1 MSISIK
7 RRKWLSLVLV
17 MALVLTSFSGVQMK
31 AESGS
36 NKTLRNINDIINDI
50 ILKETTFTYN
60 GKAQEPEIETISV
73 ETASAET
80 PAIESDCYEI
90 NYFNNTNAGTATITL
105 TGKDKKGYTGTYVKE
120 FTINPAKVTVSGIT
134 ANDKVYDGTTD
145 AALNLANV
153 KINDL
158 IASDKDKISVTATG
172 TFADEN
178 AGEEKTVTISDIQLR
193 GSKSENYALNTNESQ
208 NSTTAT
214 ISQLPLEI
222 KWNEPTSFVYDGNP
236 HEVTAKIT
244 NIVGEDKVKLK
255 YKDNK
260 KTNVG
265 KYTAEITGIEGADSA
280 NYVLGEDTQKEWSIS
295 QSARTVSIK
304 DIHDKDYDG
313 AAITTP
319 DITLSAGDK
328 ATAKYTYYTSDDKE
342 LNEAPK
348 NAGKYKVKVT
358 VPATANYAE
367 ATDTK
372 EFEIKKRTAEVT
384 LKVKEKTYD
393 GSNSATVTAAN
404 IKNLASNET
413 CTVEDITGHFSD
425 ANVET
430 DKVVTIKAAGVKLA
444 GPTADNY
451 NVTITNE
458 SSLRGTITAR
468 NITIAF
474 DNREKTYGD
483 KDPEFSYEI
492 TQGEVVKGDD
502 LITPTREPGEN
513 VGTYK
518 ISGTCGNSNYNVKI
532 NSGMLTITKRNI
544 TIEFDNCEKICGE
557 KDPEFSYKIEG
568 TVVEGDDLKITPTR
582 EPGEDAN
589 AKGYKISATYDKN
602 SNYEVT
608 ITEGTL
614 TIKKPTTPTDS
625 PVPPTDSPV
634 PPTDSPAPPTDSPEP
649 PTDEPTPTPTAVPP
663 TDAPTTAPTAVPTAV
678 PTVVP
683 TVAPTAAPAMKI
695 TQSLVKKD
703 GEYFAPI
710 SKKDLKLQII
720 VENAD
725 KSALQY
731 QWYCNGKK
739 VDGDSDT
746 LSIKVS
752 KKGTMTYTCDIYNK
766 ATKET
771 KKAAGSW
778 KITGYNAKVSITFKK
793 TKKIKDIFGKELKLS
808 KITVPKKAKK
818 TLAVDAKK
826 GTIKVKKYCKN
837 VKVTL
842 VTKDG
847 KSIEIAVSTVYPRP
861 KVTKNKGAVKTYV
874 DGRYCIVSFKASN
887 VKGATKVLYEYS
899 KKKDKGFKKS
909 KFKSFYV
916 KEGNVRYFRAIAVYG
931 KQKSPYSKVIKI
943 KG

>member
-1 MSISIK
+1 
-7 RRKWLSLVLV
+7 

-36 NKTLRNINDIINDI
+36 NKTLRNINNIINDI
-50 ILKETTFTYN
+50 ILEETTFTYN
-60 GKAQEPEIETISV
+60 GKAQEPKIDTISV

-90 NYFNNTNAGTATITL
+90 KYLDNINAGRAKITL
-105 TGKDKKGYTGTYVKE
+105 TGREDQGYTGTYVKE
-120 FTINPAKVTVSGIT
+120 FTINPQEVTVNGIT
-134 ANDKVYDGTTD
+134 ANDKVYDGTKD
-145 AALNLANV
+145 AALNLANI

-158 IASDKDKISVTATG
+158 IDSDKNEISATATG
-172 TFADEN
+172 AFEDKK
-178 AGEEKTVTISDIQLR
+178 AGKNKKVTISSINLS
-193 GSKSENYALNTNESQ
+193 GAKSGNYTLNTDGSQ
-208 NSTTAT
+208 KSTTAT
-214 ISQLPLEI
+214 ISQLPLAIE
-222 KWNEPTSFVYDGNP
+222 WNATTSFVYDGKE
-236 HEVTAKIT
+236 HEVTAGIT
-244 NIVGEDKVKLK
+244 NIVGEDKVNLE
-255 YKDNK
+255 YKNNK
-260 KTNVG
+260 KNDVG
-265 KYTAEITGIEGADSA
+265 MYTAEITGIAGADRA
-280 NYVLGEDTQKEWSIS
+280 NYVLDKDTKKEWSIS
-295 QSARTVSIK
+295 RSARTVSIN
-304 DIHDKDYDG
+304 DISDKVYDG
-313 AAITTP
+313 AAIVTP
-319 DITLSAGDK
+319 DITLSAGDEKDK
-328 ATAKYTYYTSDDKE
+328 ATARYTYYTSDDKE

-358 VPATANYAE
+358 IPATKNYAE

-372 EFEIKKRTAEVT
+372 TFEIQKRPAKVT

-393 GSNSATVTAAN
+393 RSDSATVTAAN
-404 IKNLASNET
+404 IENLASNET

-430 DKVVTIKAAGVKLA
+430 GKVVTINADDVKLA

-451 NVTITNE
+451 NVEITNE
-458 SSLRGTITAR
+458 SSLRGTIT
-468 NITIAF
+468 
-474 DNREKTYGD
+474 
-483 KDPEFSYEI
+483 
-492 TQGEVVKGDD
+492 
-502 LITPTREPGEN
+502 
-513 VGTYK
+513 
-518 ISGTCGNSNYNVKI
+518 
-532 NSGMLTITKRNI
+532 KRNI
-544 TIEFDNCEKICGE
+544 TIVFGNCEKTYGE
-557 KDPEFSYKIEG
+557 KDPEFNYKIEG

-614 TIKKPTTPTDS
+614 TIKKLTTPTDSPVPPTDSPVPPTDS

-634 PPTDSPAPPTDSPEP
+634 PPTDSPAPPTD
-649 PTDEPTPTPTAVPP
+649 EPTPTPTAVPP
-663 TDAPTTAPTAVPTAV
+663 TDVPTTAPTAVPTAV

-683 TVAPTAAPAMKI
+683 TVAPTAAPAIKI

-725 KSALQY
+725 KSVLQY

-818 TLAVDAKK
+818 ALAVDAKK

-861 KVTKNKGAVKTYV
+861 KVQVIADKKLTTYIEGKYRLNKL
-874 DGRYCIVSFKASN
+874 KAKN
-887 VKGATKVLYEYS
+887 VKGASKVVFEFS
-899 KKKDKGFKKS
+899 KKKNKGYKKTS
-909 KFKSFYV
+909 LRNVNV
-916 KEGNVRYFRAIAVYG
+916 KQGTSYFIRIIAYYG
-931 KQKSPYSKVIKI
+931 KVKTPYSKPVKI